1 MILTVGTAASIT
13 LIQLI
18 GAYLRYLPFEAR
30 LLPEERGRLWRY
42 ILFWAPVAFTI
53 YAAYFYHAGCDVIT
67 FKRVQYVGWIPFFL
81 FSLVVIRHGA
91 MRHVFVLGMQ
101 TLWLFMLHTISSVL
115 ILVLLPPTLGAGDN
129 RILSQP
135 IVYICC
141 FLLLLPLE
149 QRFFRNLLP
158 PYLFTGSRLAAWCF
172 AILPIGICVTP
183 FVLLLDRPMMN
194 TTTDM
199 MLHFIRFIWGLIL
212 YKYTLYAGERAA
224 QIQSGRHTNELLSQ
238 QLQALESHATMLQSR
253 AEDVQRARH
262 DLRHYNR
269 LLASLLDAGEVEKA
283 RALIE
288 AQDRELLARPIAA
301 YCESPILNAALTVYM
316 QLAKKEGIRTSCEVD
331 IETGAS
337 RSGDNDLA
345 ILLSNVIENAV
356 IASRKQPVG
365 EREIRVSLACTEREY
380 ALVVENRYD
389 APVAFGD
396 DGLPTTAE
404 RGHGTGMVS
413 LRNFSQKYGA
423 EVIFEQRDGWVRLL
437 MYWSGQE
444 NEKQGSEA

>member
-1 MILTVGTAASIT
+1 M
-13 LIQLI
+13 
-18 GAYLRYLPFEAR
+18 
-30 LLPEERGRLWRY
+30 
-42 ILFWAPVAFTI
+42 
-53 YAAYFYHAGCDVIT
+53 
-67 FKRVQYVGWIPFFL
+67 
-81 FSLVVIRHGA
+81 
-91 MRHVFVLGMQ
+91 
-101 TLWLFMLHTISSVL
+101 
-115 ILVLLPPTLGAGDN
+115 
-129 RILSQP
+129 
-135 IVYICC
+135 
-141 FLLLLPLE
+141 
-149 QRFFRNLLP
+149 
-158 PYLFTGSRLAAWCF
+158 
-172 AILPIGICVTP
+172 
-183 FVLLLDRPMMN
+183 
-194 TTTDM
+194 
-199 MLHFIRFIWGLIL
+199 
-212 YKYTLYAGERAA
+212 
-224 QIQSGRHTNELLSQ
+224 
-238 QLQALESHATMLQSR
+238 
-253 AEDVQRARH
+253 
-262 DLRHYNR
+262 
-269 LLASLLDAGEVEKA
+269 
-283 RALIE
+283 
-288 AQDRELLARPIAA
+288 ARPIAA

-437 MYWSGQE
+437 MYWSGI
-444 NEKQGSEA
+444 EKT

>member
-1 MILTVGTAASIT
+1 MILTFGTAASIT

-30 LLPEERGRLWRY
+30 LLPEERGHLWRY

-67 FKRVQYVGWIPFFL
+67 FKRVQYVGWIPFFV

-115 ILVLLPPTLGAGDN
+115 ILVLLPPTLGTGDN

-199 MLHFIRFIWGLIL
+199 MLHFIRFLWGLIL

-423 EVIFEQRDGWVRLL
+423 EVIFNQKDGWMQLF
-437 MYWSGQE
+437 MYW
-444 NEKQGSEA
+444 NVK